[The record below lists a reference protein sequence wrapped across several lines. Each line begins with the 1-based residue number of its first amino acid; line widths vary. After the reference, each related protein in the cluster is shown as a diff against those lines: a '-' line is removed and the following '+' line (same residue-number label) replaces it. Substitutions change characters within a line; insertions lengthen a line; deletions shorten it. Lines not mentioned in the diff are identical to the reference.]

1 VIKQNGMRLGLRM
14 TISAAA
20 IAILCGSVSAQ
31 TTDTTTTPDLNQL
44 LQQFGGLFGLGGTTG
59 ITTTPSTTDTTTG
72 TTTDTTTGT
81 DTGTGMGT
89 GPQPTIIG
97 NRFTTTTGGAL
108 GLRRPGLMIQHS
120 FAVQNGT
127 ETIPGD
133 FVDTPSFARA
143 TVDEIALNFLDTI
156 SSLIQSLNLLGSA
169 GDIFNPGG
177 SGGGV
182 GFTGAATTGGG
193 TTTPIS

>member
-1 VIKQNGMRLGLRM
+1 MIKQNGMSLQLRM

-20 IAILCGSVSAQ
+20 IALLCGSVSAQ
-31 TTDTTTTPDLNQL
+31 TTDTTSTTTPDLNQL

-59 ITTTPSTTDTTTG
+59 ITTTPSTTTG

-81 DTGTGMGT
+81 TTGTETGT

-97 NRFTTTTGGAL
+97 NQFTTTTGGAL

-127 ETIPGD
+127 EMIPGD

-177 SGGGV
+177 SPGGSG